1 MNKPVVTK
9 LSFNRPNLKYEV
21 MPKKS
26 HKQVIKDMAT
36 LIKSKYKYKCGI
48 VYCLSRRNCEDVS
61 NALNKELGGRSVSFY
76 HANLD
81 ADERQRRHE
90 NWSND
95 NGIRIMCATI
105 AFGMGNQQARRP
117 LCISLLPPKKVRRI
131 IIKKVAELAATVHQL
146 TALYFTT
153 LAIGQLFNI

>member
-1 MNKPVVTK
+1 
-9 LSFNRPNLKYEV
+9 
-21 MPKKS
+21 
-26 HKQVIKDMAT
+26 MAT

-105 AFGMGNQQARRP
+105 AFGMGINKPDVRFVFHY
-117 LCISLLPPKKVRRI
+117 SLPKSPTHYYQE
-131 IIKKVAELAATVHQL
+131 VAELAAMVHQL